1 MIDMRV
7 FTNQLIATM
16 AAAQTAGAPPMDHDH
31 HDLHDLPWDDSAAAE
46 LGAERRERTLSALY
60 SAAMLG
66 LAEEDLRHLCTEA
79 GVTYADLQQ
88 YTPPILRVS
97 NQPEDNATASLP
109 F

>member
-1 MIDMRV
+1 MNRFDY
-7 FTNQLIATM
+7 
-16 AAAQTAGAPPMDHDH
+16 
-31 HDLHDLPWDDSAAAE
+31 DLHDLPWDDRAASE
-46 LGAERRERTLSALY
+46 LDAERRERTLSALY

-66 LAEEDLRHLCTEA
+66 LAEDDLRHLCTEA
-79 GVTYADLQQ
+79 GVTSADLQQ